1 MKKRKRNKTIGMLLT
16 QQKFYLASQYLLP
29 LASVLKEGFAQ
40 YVRREKA
47 KHVSARNLAMA
58 HAVKYAVKGEYP
70 ELYIDP
76 ALILLS
82 DGSVRGINIENM
94 TLNNNALWLD
104 FDGGKITAM
113 NHDDELLLVVY
124 DPIAG
129 VAIRNET
136 LVTRSSSG
144 LRLELPDYMKNVRL
158 DVFILVRDRSRNR
171 YSRSQYVG
179 NI

>member
-40 YVRREKA
+40 YVHREKA
-47 KHVSARNLAMA
+47 KHLSARNLAMA

-82 DGSVRGINIENM
+82 DGSVRGVRVENM

-113 NHDDELLLVVY
+113 NHDDELLLVAY

-144 LRLELPDYMKNVRL
+144 IRLDLPDYMQNVRL
-158 DVFILVRDRSRNR
+158 DVFILVRDRNRNR
-171 YSRSQYVG
+171 YSRSQYAG
-179 NI
+179 NV

>member
-1 MKKRKRNKTIGMLLT
+1 MKKRKQKKTIGMLMT

-40 YVRREKA
+40 YVRREKG
-47 KHVSARNLAMA
+47 KRLSARNLAMA

-70 ELYIDP
+70 EQYIDP

-82 DGSVRGINIENM
+82 DGSVQGISVKDITLEND
-94 TLNNNALWLD
+94 ALWLH
-104 FDGGKITAM
+104 FDGGEITPL
-113 NHDDELLLVVY
+113 NHDDELLLVAY

-129 VAIRNET
+129 VAIRNEAV
-136 LVTRSSSG
+136 VTRSSSG
-144 LRLELPDYMKNVRL
+144 LRLELPDYMQNVRL
-158 DVFILVRDRSRNR
+158 DVFVLVRDRNRNR

-179 NI
+179 RV

>member
-1 MKKRKRNKTIGMLLT
+1 MKKRKQNKTIGMLLT

-29 LASVLKEGFAQ
+29 LASIIKDGFAQ
-40 YVRREKA
+40 RIQREKA
-47 KHVSARNLAMA
+47 KQLSARNLAMA

-70 ELYIDP
+70 QLYVDP

-82 DGSVRGINIENM
+82 DGPVQNVSVESI
-94 TLNNNALWLD
+94 TLGNNALRLS
-104 FDGGKITAM
+104 FDGGEITAL

-124 DPIAG
+124 DPIGG

-136 LVTRSSSG
+136 LVTRSDSG
-144 LRLELPDYMKNVRL
+144 LMLELPDYMQNVGL
-158 DVFILVRDRSRNR
+158 DVFILVRDRNRNR

-179 NI
+179 KV

>member
-1 MKKRKRNKTIGMLLT
+1 MKKRKQKKTIGMLMT

-29 LASVLKEGFAQ
+29 LASIIKEGFAQ

-47 KHVSARNLAMA
+47 KHLSARNLAMA

-70 ELYIDP
+70 DQYIDP

-82 DGSVRGINIENM
+82 DGSVQGISVGSMALDDNG
-94 TLNNNALWLD
+94 LWLD
-104 FDGGKITAM
+104 FDGGEITAM
-113 NHDDELLLVVY
+113 NHDDELLLVAY

-129 VAIRNET
+129 VAIRNEA

-144 LRLELPDYMKNVRL
+144 LRLELPDYMQNVRL
-158 DVFILVRDRSRNR
+158 DVFILLRDRNRNR
-171 YSRSQYVG
+171 YSRSQYAG
-179 NI
+179 NV